1 MERRAFGGGKNN
13 DKRPTSNERLL
24 DFQIAT
30 EWANG
35 TVPERKN
42 AFQREGITLRL
53 RRLSPQQEIRK
64 RGAFCGG
71 ENTTARISFV
81 HSPLISLSRPPPGK
95 VPDKMDE
102 MCITYA
108 SQTARGRSQS
118 HEPKTYSICLRKVY
132 PHEVTDY
139 LLGKGWRT
147 RQTNDIPLPPEGQPM
162 QERYPDDS
170 ESSTKPDED
179 ETRYWER
186 GWYIW
191 TTSSNKNAL
200 EKLQLMSQSLK
211 SQDRYLQDK
220 LQNEKNGQNG
230 QIWIEQLR
238 GRIRVELDG
247 TLSSVP
253 PPDYLQYHWLLAPT
267 AKVLDIFRRSFE
279 SGSQR
284 EFARRVLEKGHSQE
298 PFILARRL
306 CKKAWEMIAGPP
318 DANPIGTVEAILP
331 GTTKTEV
338 LSIFEM
344 ARRPPIS
351 TSVGRKS
358 LTDEPEKQ
366 NIHLQPKTTWSTE
379 ISKSA
384 ATGPAD
390 NRG

>member
-1 MERRAFGGGKNN
+1 
-13 DKRPTSNERLL
+13 
-24 DFQIAT
+24 
-30 EWANG
+30 
-35 TVPERKN
+35 
-42 AFQREGITLRL
+42 
-53 RRLSPQQEIRK
+53 
-64 RGAFCGG
+64 
-71 ENTTARISFV
+71 
-81 HSPLISLSRPPPGK
+81 
-95 VPDKMDE
+95 MDE

-200 EKLQLMSQSLK
+200 EKLQLMSSK
-211 SQDRYLQDK
+211 SQIP
-220 LQNEKNGQNG
+220 GP
-230 QIWIEQLR
+230 
-238 GRIRVELDG
+238 
-247 TLSSVP
+247 LSSGQTPEREEWAEWTNMDRTTSRANQSRTGRHAKFRTASGLPTVSLVDTGKIHLSP
-253 PPDYLQYHWLLAPT
+253 KSLHRSAHSLTHCVGFIAPT

-318 DANPIGTVEAILP
+318 DA
-331 GTTKTEV
+331 
-338 LSIFEM
+338 
-344 ARRPPIS
+344 
-351 TSVGRKS
+351 KS
-358 LTDEPEKQ
+358 D
-366 NIHLQPKTTWSTE
+366 I
-379 ISKSA
+379 
-384 ATGPAD
+384 
-390 NRG
+390 